1 MKRTLRSV
9 KQLNTNATASV
20 VQSENLGVLLPS
32 YSSLLNFEAEEY
44 NFCFDTILNEEAQIE
59 NKSLE
64 FMMKQESE
72 SNQTSK
78 VSSPYNHDLTE
89 SRQNSISSENQE
101 KSSKVISSEVKQN
114 VISLSKNRKRV
125 RLTKPSLFQNIIN
138 VLRSWYENPIVQPDL
153 QGLSKFELELT
164 VTIIRRK
171 LSQKNGS
178 LTSGYL
184 SESLLSYFP
193 EQNSKSSKRTEENN
207 KFVLKHTLKLM
218 KKEFFKKRQILSSVD
233 ADEQFF
239 QYYFGDTQMLKEG
252 SKSFGRNL
260 GSNCGSLSISQMRK
274 ILEVKKFS
282 VDFFNFLKVDNFEK
296 NLLVTSYSKTI
307 PRKLKKLFKKWEK
320 PWVKQRKATRVNILD
335 YFRNN
340 SQCKLPWTNREVI
353 SAVSQALQS
362 IPM

>member
-1 MKRTLRSV
+1 MKRSLRSK
-9 KQLNTNATASV
+9 KQLNNNTTASV
-20 VQSENLGVLLPS
+20 VQSENFRALLPP

-44 NFCFDTILNEEAQIE
+44 NFCFDPIFNEDVQIE

-64 FMMKQESE
+64 FMMKQGSE

-78 VSSPYNHDLTE
+78 MSSPYNHDRTM
-89 SRQNSISSENQE
+89 SRENSISSENQE
-101 KSSKVISSEVKQN
+101 KSSKVISSEVEQN
-114 VISLSKNRKRV
+114 VISLSKNRRRV

-138 VLRSWYENPIVQPDL
+138 VLRSWYENPIVQPNL

-164 VTIIRRK
+164 ITIIRRK

-178 LTSGYL
+178 FSSGDL
-184 SESLLSYFP
+184 RESLLSYFS
-193 EQNSKSSKRTEENN
+193 EYNSKSSKRTEENN

-218 KKEFFKKRQILSSVD
+218 KNEFFKKRKISSS
-233 ADEQFF
+233 AEAEEQFF
-239 QYYFGDTQMLKEG
+239 QYYFGDTEMLKEG
-252 SKSFGRNL
+252 FNSFGRNL
-260 GSNCGSLSISQMRK
+260 GSKSGSLPITQMRK

-282 VDFFNFLKVDNFEK
+282 VDFFDFLKIDNFEK
-296 NLLVTSYSKTI
+296 NLLAISYSKTI

-320 PWVKQRKATRVNILD
+320 PWAKQRKTTRVNILD

-340 SQCKLPWTNREVI
+340 SQCKLPWTNREVL

-362 IPM
+362 IPK